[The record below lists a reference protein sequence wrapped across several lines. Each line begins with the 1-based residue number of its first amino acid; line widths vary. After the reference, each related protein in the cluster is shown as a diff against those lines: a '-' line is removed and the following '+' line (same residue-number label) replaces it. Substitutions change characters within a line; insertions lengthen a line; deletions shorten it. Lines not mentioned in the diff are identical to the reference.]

1 MKTLSSKKFANNIL
15 VLKWIGRNRLVK
27 IKHIS
32 FFLYVRNCEIVIYN
46 HVKNKI
52 NPSKFEDLIG
62 FIIIHKSGKIL
73 SSKQN
78 NAPEGL

>member
-62 FIIIHKSGKIL
+62 FIQQFMDWASLQANRKVL
-73 SSKQN
+73 
-78 NAPEGL
+78 